1 MTARLR
7 TRNRQAG
14 VNVVELT
21 VVVALLG
28 VVLAIAF
35 QGLHSYQRAA
45 GASEARIRSL
55 EEARTMMAVLTKD
68 LRTATGF
75 TSSLSASS
83 APRDV
88 TFTANL
94 NTAANAPENQVRLYV
109 DAQEQLREDIRP
121 PDTPVTSPPT
131 YTGAWTSR
139 IIGQSVVPGTPLFTY
154 LDADGGSTTDPA
166 AVVSV
171 DVTVSVAVPSATP
184 APETT
189 LTSRVFLPNLAVTA
203 EEE

>member
-1 MTARLR
+1 VTARPR
-7 TRNRQAG
+7 TRDRQAG
-14 VNVVELT
+14 ITLVELT

-28 VVLAIAF
+28 VVLALAF
-35 QGLHSYQRAA
+35 QGLHAYQRAA

-75 TSSLSASS
+75 VSSLSA
-83 APRDV
+83 ATAGRDV

-94 NTAANAPENQVRLYV
+94 NTAANAPANQVRLYV
-109 DAQEQLREDIRP
+109 DAQDRLREDIRP
-121 PDTPVTSPPT
+121 PDTPLTSPPT

-139 IIGQSVVPGTPLFTY
+139 IVGQSVVPGTPLFTY
-154 LDADGGSTTDPA
+154 LDADGDATTDPA

-171 DVTVSVAVPSATP
+171 DVTVSVDVPSATP
-184 APETT
+184 APATT
-189 LTSRVFLPNLAVTA
+189 LTSRVFLPNLAATA
-203 EEE
+203 AAA